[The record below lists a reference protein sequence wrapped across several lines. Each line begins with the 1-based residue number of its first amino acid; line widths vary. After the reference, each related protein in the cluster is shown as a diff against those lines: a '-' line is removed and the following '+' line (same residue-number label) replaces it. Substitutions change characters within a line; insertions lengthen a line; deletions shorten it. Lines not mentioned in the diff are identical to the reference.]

1 MDEEEE
7 EDDED
12 PEKDDLFGFTNICH
26 VFITRFSFHLWSTT
40 YESKAPRAALTR
52 FTVPRKLDEKDVK
65 STPRDWVLDDED
77 DEDDEEDDEDEDE
90 DEEEQEEDDDDDERR
105 TDGRTDGRTM
115 TTSAPRAGRARAVAQ
130 DAAERD
136 NLGRRSPGGRGQGR
150 GVQQPDRRVVL
161 VVLVRVLVLAL
172 ALVLLQVLALVLVLV
187 RALAQA
193 LILVLALALVLALVV
208 H

>member
-26 VFITRFSFHLWSTT
+26 VFITRFSFHLRSTT
-40 YESKAPRAALTR
+40 YESEAPLAALTR

-105 TDGRTDGRTM
+105 TTDGRTDGQRTDGRTDGRTDDDDER
-115 TTSAPRAGRARAVAQ
+115 AARGPRAGRGA
-130 DAAERD
+130 
-136 NLGRRSPGGRGQGR
+136 GRR
-150 GVQQPDRRVVL
+150 
-161 VVLVRVLVLAL
+161 
-172 ALVLLQVLALVLVLV
+172 
-187 RALAQA
+187 
-193 LILVLALALVLALVV
+193 
-208 H
+208 